1 MAQVYSMSSRG
12 SEFKSAREEFDAIVM
27 WLGSAE
33 AASQPHGEVE
43 AKLERD
49 SREMLRRMFQG
60 HLDARAHLEKQLP
73 AVEGSDGDVRTHVRS
88 GERGLM
94 TKFGSVRVQRLQYA
108 GRGMSSLFPAD
119 AELNLPLEQYSHGL
133 RRHVAEEAARGSFDE
148 TVDSID
154 RCTGGH
160 VAKRQTEDLARRG
173 AIDFDAFYEQRET
186 SGPEKSNDILA
197 MSLDGKGVV
206 MRTEDLRE
214 ATRQA
219 AEQSQPKLEKR
230 LSSGEKANRK
240 RMATVATVYSLVAQ
254 PRTASEVMKELAPVH
269 EVSRPRPYNKRVW
282 ASVKKTAE
290 EVTEEAF
297 QEALRRDP
305 DRRRPWVILVDGD
318 PHQLDRIFAA
328 AERHGVDPIVVLDFI
343 HVLEY
348 LWDAAWCFHAPGD
361 PQAERWVTERAI
373 AILEGHVSETSAGI
387 RRSATLRELDGAKRK
402 TVDRS
407 VDYLLNHRPMLCY
420 DIALREGWPIAS
432 GVIEGACR
440 YLVKDRMEITGAR
453 WGLESAEAVLKLRA
467 LRTSGDLDEYWD
479 FHLRREQER
488 NHLSH
493 YAPGQLASAA

>member
-1 MAQVYSMSSRG
+1 MAQIYNISASG
-12 SEFKSAREEFDAIVM
+12 SEFKNAREKFESIVS

-33 AASQPHGEVE
+33 AMAQAHGAVEVW
-43 AKLERD
+43 LEQS

-60 HLDARAHLEKQLP
+60 HLEVRAHQEKRLP
-73 AVEGSDGDVRTHVRS
+73 AAEGSDGVIRTHVRN

-94 TKFGSVRVQRLQYA
+94 SVFGPVRVPRLQYG
-108 GRGMSSLFPAD
+108 GRGASSLFPAD
-119 AELNLPLEQYSHGL
+119 AVLNLPIEEHSHGL
-133 RRHVAEEAARGSFDE
+133 RRHVAEEAARGSFEE
-148 TVDSID
+148 TVSAIA
-154 RCTGGH
+154 RYTGGH
-160 VAKRQTEDLARRG
+160 VAKRQAEALARRG
-173 AIDFDAFYEQRET
+173 AGDFDAFYEQRAA
-186 SGPEKSNDILA
+186 SGPEKSDDLLV
-197 MSLDGKGVV
+197 MSLDGKGIV

-240 RMATVATVYSLVAQ
+240 RMATVATVYSLVAK

-269 EVSRPRPYNKRVW
+269 AVPRPRPYNKRVW
-282 ASVKKTAE
+282 ASVTKTAE

-305 DRRRPWVILVDGD
+305 EHCRPWVVLVDGD
-318 PHQLDRIFAA
+318 PHQLDRIFACS
-328 AERHGVDPIVVLDFI
+328 ERHNVDPIVVLDFI

-348 LWDAAWCFHAPGD
+348 LWDAAWCFYTPGD
-361 PQAERWVTERAI
+361 PQAEQWVTDRAI
-373 AILEGHVSETSAGI
+373 SILEGRSSDVAAGI
-387 RRSATLRELDGAKRK
+387 RRSATLRKLTGEKRK

-407 VDYLLNHRPMLCY
+407 VDYMHKHRPMLCY

-453 WGLESAEAVLKLRA
+453 WGLKSAEAVLKLRA

-479 FHLRREQER
+479 FHLGLEQER
-488 NHLSH
+488 NHLSR
-493 YAPGQLASAA
+493 YARGQLARAA